1 MYVFLHS
8 PNSQVE
14 CQNPWESLHFPSP
27 LCMLSAMPTPTF
39 SLPCSGTTGPLDSGF
54 THFSQHPRP
63 GPLAPLNAPSGF
75 ASELFGG
82 VARAGAHLENL

>member
-1 MYVFLHS
+1 MGVS
-8 PNSQVE
+8 S
-14 CQNPWESLHFPSP
+14 
-27 LCMLSAMPTPTF
+27 F
-39 SLPCSGTTGPLDSGF
+39 SLPALHAVCGAHSYIFTALFWNNRALDSGF